1 MGAHMSTKT
10 ISLVSP
16 TTLQGVIDALALRS
30 DLTDQRRLDL
40 RSSLRTFARVLG
52 KVPDQVAADIGA
64 LNRQIAGMTAQMVGL
79 SAPRWANV
87 LSGLT
92 TALSLTGAKVI
103 AGKRRGALAPE
114 WAALLDQVEGR
125 YERARLSRF
134 MSWCT
139 TEGIAPADVGQA
151 DVDRFVVALAKESL
165 VERPKAVHRDL
176 ALAWGRCRTA
186 VAGWPDVEVKAPNHN
201 RAYALPEK
209 DFSDAFVKDVA
220 AYLHHL
226 GVVDPFEETPRKA
239 MAPTTLRDVK
249 LRIYQLAS
257 ALAQSGRDPKSIM
270 GLCDLVAPEAAK
282 AALRVQHDRN
292 GKRKTGQLANYARN
306 LINAARHWVKAS
318 EKDLDT
324 LRALARSVTPK
335 TSGMTDQ
342 NRSRLRQ
349 FDNQSAVR
357 RLIGLPGLVFDA
369 LPPEG
374 RLFPAQALRAQSALA
389 VAILILGAPLRIKN
403 LASLQLGV
411 HVLET
416 RPLGLGGNG
425 GLLAGKGATTSRHI
439 VLPALE
445 TKNSKDLEFTLPS
458 GLCKY
463 LDVYVSRCLPILV
476 RGGSTYLFP
485 NTTGGTKRED
495 GLGVQIKTFIKRET
509 GLIVNAHLYRHLAAK
524 LYLERNPGDYP
535 TVQMLLGHKDL
546 QTTMRAY
553 VGMEQG
559 DAIKRYDR
567 MMDDLLEGG
576 QDDDE

>member
-1 MGAHMSTKT
+1 MSTKN
-10 ISLVSP
+10 ISLVSLS
-16 TTLQGVIDALALRS
+16 TLKEVIDALGLRS
-30 DLTDQRRLDL
+30 DLSEQRRQDL
-40 RSSLRTFARVLG
+40 RSSLRTFAKVMG
-52 KVPDQVAADIGA
+52 KSPDQVPADISVLSG
-64 LNRQIAGMTAQMVGL
+64 QIAGMTAQMAGL

-87 LSGLT
+87 KSGLT

-114 WAALLDQVEGR
+114 WAALLDQVVGA

-134 MSWCT
+134 MGWCSA
-139 TEGIAPADVGQA
+139 EGISPTDVGQA
-151 DVDRFVVALAKESL
+151 DVDRFVVALGKESL
-165 VERPKAVHRDL
+165 VERPKAIHRDL
-176 ALAWGRCRTA
+176 ALAWGRCRAT
-186 VAGWPDVEVKAPNHN
+186 VAGWPDVEIKVPNN
-201 RAYALPEK
+201 SRAYALSES
-209 DFSDAFVKDVA
+209 DFSEAFVQDVD

-226 GVVDPFEETPRKA
+226 AVVDPFEATPRKA
-239 MAPTTLRDVK
+239 MAPTTLRDTK

-292 GKRKTGQLANYARN
+292 GKRKTGQLANFART

-318 EKDLDT
+318 EEDLDT

-335 TSGMTDQ
+335 TSGMTDR
-342 NRSRLRQ
+342 NRTRLRQ
-349 FDNQSAVR
+349 FDNQTAVH
-357 RLIGLPGLVFDA
+357 RLISLPGLVFDN
-369 LPPEG
+369 LPVEG
-374 RLFPAQALRAQSALA
+374 RLSPAQALRAQSALA

-416 RPLGLGGNG
+416 RPMGLGGSVSTG
-425 GLLAGKGATTSRHI
+425 AGKGATTRHI
-439 VLPALE
+439 VLPAHE
-445 TKNSKDLEFTLPS
+445 VKNTKDLEFTLPS

-463 LDVYVSRCLPILV
+463 LDVYVGRCLPILV
-476 RGGSTYLFP
+476 RGGSSYLFP
-485 NTTGGTKRED
+485 NTTGGSKTP
-495 GLGVQIKTFIKRET
+495 GSLSVQLKTFLKRET
-509 GLIVNAHLYRHLAAK
+509 GLIFNSHLSRHLAAK
-524 LYLERNPGDYP
+524 LFLERNAGDYA

-559 DAIKRYDR
+559 DAIKRYDQ

>member
-1 MGAHMSTKT
+1 
-10 ISLVSP
+10 
-16 TTLQGVIDALALRS
+16 LA
-30 DLTDQRRLDL
+30 T
-40 RSSLRTFARVLG
+40 
-52 KVPDQVAADIGA
+52 
-64 LNRQIAGMTAQMVGL
+64 
-79 SAPRWANV
+79 
-87 LSGLT
+87 
-92 TALSLTGAKVI
+92 
-103 AGKRRGALAPE
+103 E
-114 WAALLDQVEGR
+114 WAALLDQVEGA

-139 TEGIAPADVGQA
+139 TEGIAPANVSQG

-176 ALAWGRCRTA
+176 ALAWGRCRTT
-186 VAGWPDVEVKAPNHN
+186 VAGWPDVEIKVPDNS
-201 RAYALPEK
+201 RSYALSES
-209 DFSDAFVKDVA
+209 DFSEAFVKDVD

-226 GVVDPFEETPRKA
+226 AEVDPFEATPRKA
-239 MAPTTLRDVK
+239 MAATTLRDTK
-249 LRIYQLAS
+249 LRVYQLAS

-292 GKRKTGQLANYARN
+292 GKRKTGQLANYART

-318 EKDLDT
+318 EEDLDT
-324 LRALARSVTPK
+324 LRALGRSITPK
-335 TSGMTDQ
+335 TGGMTDK
-342 NRSRLRQ
+342 NRARLRQ
-349 FDNQSAVR
+349 FDNQTAVH
-357 RLIGLPGLVFDA
+357 RLIGLPGLVFDN
-369 LPPEG
+369 LPPQG
-374 RLFPAQALRAQSALA
+374 RLSPAQALRAQSALA

-416 RPLGLGGNG
+416 RPMGLGGNAG
-425 GLLAGKGATTSRHI
+425 FVAGKGVSTTRHI

-445 TKNSKDLEFTLPS
+445 VKNTKDLEFTLPS

-463 LDVYVSRCLPILV
+463 LDVYVTRCLPILL
-476 RGGSTYLFP
+476 RGSSSYLFP
-485 NTTGGTKRED
+485 NTTGGSKTP
-495 GLGVQIKTFIKRET
+495 GSLSVQLKTFLKRET
-509 GLIVNAHLYRHLAAK
+509 GLIFNSQLSRHLAAK
-524 LYLERNPGDYP
+524 LFLERNAGDYA

-559 DAIKRYDR
+559 DAIKRYDQ

-576 QDDDE
+576 QNDDE

>member
-1 MGAHMSTKT
+1 MSTKNT
-10 ISLVSP
+10 SLVSP
-16 TTLQGVIDALALRS
+16 ATLQGVIEALALRS
-30 DLTDQRRLDL
+30 DLSDQRRLDL
-40 RSSLRTFARVLG
+40 RSSLRTFAKVMG
-52 KVPDQVAADIGA
+52 KTPDQVPADIGA
-64 LNRQIAGMTAQMVGL
+64 LNSQISGMTAQMVGL

-87 LSGLT
+87 KSGLT

-114 WAALLDQVEGR
+114 WAALLDQVEDR
-125 YERARLSRF
+125 YERSRLSRF

-139 TEGIAPADVGQA
+139 TEGIAPTDVGQA
-151 DVDRFVVALAKESL
+151 DVDRFVMALSTSSL
-165 VERPKAVHRDL
+165 TERPKAVHRDL
-176 ALAWGRCRTA
+176 ALAWGRCRTT
-186 VAGWPDVEVKAPNHN
+186 VAGWPEAEFKVPNHS
-201 RAYALPEK
+201 RSYALSEG
-209 DFSDAFVKDVA
+209 DFSEAFVKDVA

-226 GVVDPFEETPRKA
+226 AEVDPFEETPRKA

-257 ALAQSGRDPKSIM
+257 ALAQSGRDPKSIT
-270 GLCDLVAPEAAK
+270 GLCDLVVPEAAK
-282 AALRVQHDRN
+282 AALRVQHQRN
-292 GKRKTGQLANYARN
+292 GGRKTGQLANYART

-318 EKDLDT
+318 EADIDT
-324 LRALARSVTPK
+324 LRALGRSITPK
-335 TSGMTDQ
+335 TGGMTDK
-342 NRSRLRQ
+342 NRGRLRQ
-349 FDNQSAVR
+349 FDNQSAVH
-357 RLIGLPGLVFDA
+357 RLIGLPGLVFDN

-374 RLFPAQALRAQSALA
+374 RLSPAQALRAQSALA

-416 RPLGLGGNG
+416 RPIGLGGNAAIVG
-425 GLLAGKGATTSRHI
+425 NVAGKGATTTRHI

-445 TKNSKDLEFTLPS
+445 VKNTKDLEFTLPS

-463 LDVYVSRCLPILV
+463 LDVYVTRCLPILV
-476 RGGSTYLFP
+476 RGGSSYLFP
-485 NTTGGTKRED
+485 NTTGGSKTP
-495 GLGVQIKTFIKRET
+495 GSLSVQLKTFLKRET
-509 GLIVNAHLYRHLAAK
+509 GLIFNSHLSRHLAAK
-524 LYLERNPGDYP
+524 LFLERNAGDYA

-553 VGMEQG
+553 VGLEAH
-559 DAIKRYDR
+559 DAVKRYDQ